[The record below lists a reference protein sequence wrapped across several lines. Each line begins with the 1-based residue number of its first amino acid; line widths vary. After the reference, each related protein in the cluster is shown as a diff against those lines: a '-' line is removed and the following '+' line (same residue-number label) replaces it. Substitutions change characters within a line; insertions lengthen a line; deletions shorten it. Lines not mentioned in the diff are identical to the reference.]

1 MTNHSA
7 RGEAA
12 PARRGEDEGV
22 LGSLAA
28 LIRWGPMAR
37 IAAVVIVLIIIAL
50 SITGYVEKWLWMRQ
64 LDYVGIFW
72 TVLSVQCAMGVLAF
86 VVVFAF
92 LWVNLHEAVRGG
104 ASRASPSPW
113 GSALTSANEPATEAV
128 AELFPIVLK
137 GAFALVSAGVAL
149 LFAIALS
156 GQWDT
161 LLRFRYGKSFG
172 LTDPLYGADVG
183 FYVFHLPFYVMLQRG
198 LLLLTILTLAI
209 VLANYVLTGAVSLTR
224 RAKPTLGPRAASHVS
239 ALLALLAATL
249 GWGFYLDH
257 FELLYS
263 TVGVVYGAGYT
274 AANVTRWALWGMV
287 GLSAI
292 ACAVCGI
299 NAFRGRFAG
308 LTLGAGVYAAA
319 WAIGVYLVPG
329 LFQTFIVQPSE
340 LAMETPYLKNYIDST
355 RTAYQLDAIT
365 ETSYPALADLTPE
378 VLARNDDTIQN
389 IRLWDARPLLQ
400 TFAQT
405 QAIRLYYQFYSV
417 ATDRYHLA
425 DGYHQIMLSA
435 RELSTDLPAAAQT
448 WVNQYLQFTH
458 GYGVVMNFVSKTVGG
473 GFPQYLLENVPA
485 ESNFGLK
492 ITQPSIY
499 YGQSLSG
506 YRIVD
511 TAIKE
516 FDYPKGNDNV
526 YASYAG
532 SGGIPLNSLWKR
544 LLFAWNKG
552 DINILMTSYLTP
564 QSRIQIHRDVRERV
578 SEVAPFLR
586 LDSDPYP
593 VLSEGKLY
601 WIQDAYTGS
610 SYFPY
615 SNPQSTDPFV
625 GANQA
630 NSPFGPNGL
639 GSRFAEPAGA
649 AVVPQTALEG
659 LNYVRN
665 SVKVVVDMF
674 NGDVKFYVM
683 DAADPVLRVYRKA
696 FPGVFKTLSELPPD
710 LKAHLRYPEDIFAVQ
725 ANQYKT
731 FHMKDPQV
739 FYNREDLWAAPT
751 ETYAGE
757 MQRMEPYYILAKL
770 PGSAQ
775 LEYMLM
781 TPFTPLNRD
790 NMISWMAARSDF
802 PDYGKML
809 FYELPKDKLIYGPNQ
824 IEAMINQNTTI
835 SQQLTLWNQNGSRV
849 IRGKQIVTPIE
860 NSFLYVV
867 PLYLTSAATDFPQ
880 LKRVI
885 AIAGDRVV
893 MEATL
898 DEAIASLFG
907 PNQPKVVGSSAP
919 LPPTTATPAVLND
932 NTDWSQARA
941 QLGDAQQASG
951 QGDWN
956 KFGDAMDKL
965 KVLLDTSPPATRN

>member
-1 MTNHSA
+1 MINHSA
-7 RGEAA
+7 RSDADDAQGNPGA
-12 PARRGEDEGV
+12 PNRSGRMISIGAIVVVV
-22 LGSLAA
+22 LFAIVGLA
-28 LIRWGPMAR
+28 
-37 IAAVVIVLIIIAL
+37 
-50 SITGYVEKWLWMRQ
+50 GYVENWLWMRQ
-64 LDYVGIFW
+64 LDYVGVFW
-72 TVLSVQCAMGVLAF
+72 TILSVKVAIGVVTFLL
-86 VVVFAF
+86 VFGF

-104 ASRASPSPW
+104 ARQISASPWSSVRATADGGDPE
-113 GSALTSANEPATEAV
+113 ALAKLLPV
-128 AELFPIVLK
+128 VLK
-137 GAFALVSAGVAL
+137 AAFVLVSAGVAFL
-149 LFAIALS
+149 YAIALAAR
-156 GQWDT
+156 WDT
-161 LLRFRYGKSFG
+161 WLRFRYGAPFG
-172 LTDPLYGADVG
+172 SIDPLYGVDVG
-183 FYVFHLPFYVMLQRG
+183 FYVFHLPFYIMLQRG
-198 LLLLTILTLAI
+198 LLFLTVLTLGI
-209 VLANYVLTGAVSLTR
+209 VFANHVLRGAASLIR
-224 RAKPTLGPRAASHVS
+224 RENSTLGPRSAAHISL
-239 ALLALLAATL
+239 LLALLAATL
-249 GWGFYLDH
+249 GWGFYLGLY
-257 FELLYS
+257 ELLYS

-292 ACAVCGI
+292 AFVLCVL
-299 NAFRGRFAG
+299 NAFRQRFSGIA
-308 LTLGAGVYAAA
+308 LGAGVYAAA
-319 WAIGVYLVPG
+319 WALGVYLVPG
-329 LFQTFIVQPSE
+329 LFQTFIVQPNE
-340 LAMETPYLKNYIDST
+340 LAMETPYLRNYIDAT
-355 RTAYQLDAIT
+355 RKAFQLDSIA
-365 ETSYPALADLTPE
+365 ETSYPALSDLTPE
-378 VLARNDDTIQN
+378 VMARNNDTIQN
-389 IRLWDARPLLQ
+389 IRLWDTRPLLQ

-405 QAIRLYYQFYSV
+405 QAIRLYYQFYNV

-425 DGYHQIMLSA
+425 DGYHQVMLST
-435 RELSTDLPAAAQT
+435 RELSNDLPAAAQT

-458 GYGVVMNFVSKTVGG
+458 GYGLVMNFVSKTVGG
-473 GFPQYLLENVPA
+473 GVPEYLLENVPA
-485 ESNFGLK
+485 ESNFGLS
-492 ITQPSIY
+492 ITQPAVY
-499 YGQSLSG
+499 YGQSMSG

-532 SGGIPLNSLWKR
+532 TGGIPLNNVWKR
-544 LLFAWNKG
+544 LLFAWNKS
-552 DINILMTSYLTP
+552 DVNILMTRYLTP
-564 QSRIQIHRDVRERV
+564 ESRIQIHRDVRERV
-578 SEVAPFLR
+578 SQVAPFLR

-615 SNPQSTDPFV
+615 SNPQSTEPFTGGKHVDP
-625 GANQA
+625 
-630 NSPFGPNGL
+630 SFGPNGL
-639 GSRFAEPAGA
+639 GAQFSEAAGSA
-649 AVVPQTALEG
+649 AAAPQSALEG

-683 DAADPVLRVYRKA
+683 DAADPVLGVYRKA
-696 FPGVFKTLSELPPD
+696 FPGVFKNLDEMSAD
-710 LKAHLRYPEDIFAVQ
+710 LKAHLRYPEDIFSAQ

-739 FYNREDLWAAPT
+739 FYNREDLWDAPT

-770 PGSAQ
+770 PGSTQ

-781 TPFTPLNRD
+781 TPFTPHHRD

-802 PDYGKML
+802 PEYGKKL

-824 IEAMINQNTTI
+824 IEALINQNTTI

-867 PLYLTSAATDFPQ
+867 PLYLTAAATDFPQ

-893 MEATL
+893 MEPTL

-907 PNQPKVVGSSAP
+907 PHRP
-919 LPPTTATPAVLND
+919 
-932 NTDWSQARA
+932 
-941 QLGDAQQASG
+941 
-951 QGDWN
+951 
-956 KFGDAMDKL
+956 
-965 KVLLDTSPPATRN
+965 